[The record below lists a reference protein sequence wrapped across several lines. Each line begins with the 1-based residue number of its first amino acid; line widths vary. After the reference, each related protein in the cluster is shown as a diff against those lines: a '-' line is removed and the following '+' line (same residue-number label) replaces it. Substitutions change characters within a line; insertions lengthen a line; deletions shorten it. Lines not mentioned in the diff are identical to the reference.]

1 MTQKYV
7 HALHGCAPTPL
18 AHYLKAL
25 GVLRLVSEQADP
37 EVRGA
42 WVDDG
47 FRLVTKLTREELITF
62 FAEKYE
68 PTPLLSPWNGG
79 SGFYFQ
85 EGKTAAVDPSTGK
98 RIKTGERDQ
107 PTAATEALAAIE
119 VSTSPRLARW
129 RQALAYCRSGS
140 TARTS
145 APGKEEKGD
154 MVAALR
160 NGAPEDLLLWITTA
174 TSTVSADEHKSTTDI
189 ALAFPPLLGS
199 GGNEGNFDYT
209 SNQAQAL
216 LTAIERKQTSSE
228 DVEAVLFGSAA
239 PGQKGTSPGQFAPG
253 LAGGANTGPGMVGE
267 SCFPLWDYILTL
279 EGSLCLQASSVRLLG
294 STSKLTAA
302 MPFTVVSST
311 AGYGSGATE
320 SETATTD
327 QLMPLWRGAATMP
340 EIRALF
346 REGRLLRGGRAV
358 QTRRSTQASLG
369 GQAWGLRG
377 ESKQFRSL
385 RIPGPERPIEPS
397 RSPLGRIRSTVAP
410 DRLHLLERA
419 RSGSRQVWSRAAG
432 EKDASPAS
440 LEQAPRTVGR
450 RANACHR
457 RDGQRQR
464 HDVGGLARCAGR
476 GRRLVPCLLL
486 ARARAATSSPS
497 PFSARHGSSGSRTTR
512 RSGSRSRSRR
522 RPATSSER
530 SGRTWCPTK
539 GSGTPS
545 SERAPMRWFR
555 ILGWCGRGATSSATW
570 SLSRIDGPSMGPGS
584 AAWAFPSRD
593 DGSPRSP
600 TSATSCAGQPTT
612 RASRGFCAVCCRFR
626 GVKPSNP
633 ERTSVGEPSA
643 LHALVRLAFLPGKLE
658 PSKVASRREDR
669 HLPPLRPV
677 LDGTILRLL
686 EAGRV
691 NDAADRVL
699 TRLVAGGARPMLRTV
714 AASPTLARRLA
725 AAVAIPV
732 SPADQVRLLR
742 AVCKPF
748 SDSMKDE
755 AQS

>member
-346 REGRLLRGGRAV
+346 REGRLLRGGRESNSAV
-358 QTRRSTQASLG
+358 DASIAIANLG
-369 GQAWGLRG
+369 AARG
-377 ESKQFRSL
+377 IDSFVRYGYLDRNGKSAFAT
-385 RIPGPERPIEPS
+385 
-397 RSPLGRIRSTVAP
+397 PLGRIRSKFSPKVALLNEL
-410 DRLHLLERA
+410 DRFAASL
-419 RSGSRQVWSRAAG
+419 SRASR
-432 EKDASPAS
+432 EKDASRALKQMPRRLDGGLMRVSAGGQPEDWEA
-440 LEQAPRTVGR
+440 LLGVLGEVEDLYLAAPRSSASSNVEPIPVLSASWLERLPDDAEVRLAIAIASQTSDKLGPIRTNVVPYEGERYPKFRKSADALVSDPRVVWSGGNLISNLVAIANRRAIDGTRERSVGFPLEGR
-450 RANACHR
+450 RFAT
-457 RDGQRQR
+457 
-464 HDVGGLARCAGR
+464 LADIGDF
-476 GRRLVPCLLL
+476 L
-486 ARARAATSSPS
+486 
-497 PFSARHGSSGSRTTR
+497 
-512 RSGSRSRSRR
+512 
-522 RPATSSER
+522 
-530 SGRTWCPTK
+530 
-539 GSGTPS
+539 
-545 SERAPMRWFR
+545 
-555 ILGWCGRGATSSATW
+555 RGATDDARIARLLRGL
-570 SLSRIDGPSMGPGS
+570 LSISWGE
-584 AAWAFPSRD
+584 AK
-593 DGSPRSP
+593 
-600 TSATSCAGQPTT
+600 Q
-612 RASRGFCAVCCRFR
+612 
-626 GVKPSNP
+626 P
-633 ERTSVGEPSA
+633 ERTSFGEPSA